1 MIYVF
6 LGNEINIIKRK
17 IDSLI
22 DELKINNIIK
32 YDYDSVSVDDILNE
46 INYVDL
52 FNEKKLLIVSNFTFK
67 KMKDKEEKALSNYIN
82 HMNDNVIILKCI
94 DEKLDSKKSI
104 IKLLNE
110 KCKVIELVKMDYK
123 TLHEYV
129 TKIFSDNK
137 KRITYNQIKNILS
150 LCENDTDSV
159 LNEVNKLLLYKLDSD
174 TITDEDIE
182 KVISKNSEKEMF
194 RLNDAVMNHNIPNM
208 LESTKTLV
216 SSGVDEVVIIDYLSK
231 QFRTLYQI
239 KVMSKDTGA
248 QTITSRLSINPFVF
262 KKMLDVVGKFSE
274 EKLLNIIYKLSDADI
289 SIKVEGLDKSKVLEN
304 FYLFDK
310 K

>member
-94 DEKLDSKKSI
+94 DEKLDSKKNI

-194 RLNDAVMNHNIPNM
+194 KLNDAVMNHNIPKM

-304 FYLFDK
+304 FYLSI
-310 K
+310 

>member
-6 LGNEINIIKRK
+6 LGNEINIIKKK
-17 IDSLI
+17 IDTLI
-22 DELKINNIIK
+22 DELKIDNIIK
-32 YDYDSVSVDDILNE
+32 YDYDNIDIDDILNE

-67 KMKDKEEKALSNYIN
+67 KIKDKEEKSLINYIN

-94 DEKLDSKKSI
+94 DEKLDSKKDI
-104 IKLLNE
+104 IKLIND
-110 KCKVIELVKMDYK
+110 KCKVIELKKMDYK

-129 TKIFSDNK
+129 TKIFSDNN

-174 TITDEDIE
+174 VITDEDIE
-182 KVISKNSEKEMF
+182 NVISKNSEKEMF
-194 RLNDAVMNHNIPNM
+194 KLNDAVMSRNIPNM

-239 KVMSKDTGA
+239 KIMSKDTGI
-248 QTITSRLSINPFVF
+248 QTITSRLSLNPFVT
-262 KKMLDVVGKFSE
+262 KKMLDIINNFSE
-274 EKLLNIIYKLSDADI
+274 EELINIMYKLSDADI
-289 SIKVEGLDKSKVLEN
+289 DIKVNGLLKNKVLEN
-304 FYLFDK
+304 FYLSM
-310 K
+310 

>member
-6 LGNEINIIKRK
+6 LGNEINIIKKK

-22 DELKINNIIK
+22 DELKIDNVIK
-32 YDYDSVSVDDILNE
+32 YDYDSVSIDDILNE
-46 INYVDL
+46 VNYVDL

-94 DEKLDSKKSI
+94 DEKLDNKKEL
-104 IKLLNE
+104 IKLVND
-110 KCKVIELVKMDYK
+110 KCKVIELKKMDYK

-129 TKIFSDNK
+129 TKIFSDNN

-159 LNEVNKLLLYKLDSD
+159 LNEVNKLLLYKMDSD

-182 KVISKNSEKEMF
+182 NVISKNSEKEMF
-194 RLNDAVMNHNIPNM
+194 KLNDAVMAHNIPNM

-239 KVMSKDTGA
+239 KVMSKDTGI
-248 QTITSRLSINPFVF
+248 QTITSRLSLNPFVI

-304 FYLFDK
+304 FYLSI
-310 K
+310 

>member
-6 LGNEINIIKRK
+6 LGNEINIIKKK

-22 DELKINNIIK
+22 DELKIDNVIK
-32 YDYDSVSVDDILNE
+32 YDYDSVSIDDILNE
-46 INYVDL
+46 VNYVDL

-94 DEKLDSKKSI
+94 DEKLDSKKDI

-137 KRITYNQIKNILS
+137 KKITYNQIKNILS

-239 KVMSKDTGA
+239 KIMSKDTGA

-304 FYLFDK
+304 FYLSI
-310 K
+310 

>member
-67 KMKDKEEKALSNYIN
+67 KMKDNEEKALSNYIN

-110 KCKVIELVKMDYK
+110 KYKVIELVKMDYK

-304 FYLFDK
+304 FYLSI
-310 K
+310 

>member
-67 KMKDKEEKALSNYIN
+67 KMKDKEERALSNYIN

-94 DEKLDSKKSI
+94 DEKLDSKKNI

-239 KVMSKDTGA
+239 KIMSKDTGA

-304 FYLFDK
+304 FYLSI
-310 K
+310 

>member
-6 LGNEINIIKRK
+6 LGNEINIIKKK

-22 DELKINNIIK
+22 DELKIDNIIK
-32 YDYDSVSVDDILNE
+32 YDYDSVSIDDILNE

-94 DEKLDSKKSI
+94 DEKLDNKKEL
-104 IKLLNE
+104 IKLVND
-110 KCKVIELVKMDYK
+110 KCKVIELKKMDYK

-129 TKIFSDNK
+129 TKIFSDNN

-159 LNEVNKLLLYKLDSD
+159 LNEVNKLLLYKMDSD

-182 KVISKNSEKEMF
+182 NVISKNSEKEMF
-194 RLNDAVMNHNIPNM
+194 KLNDAVMAHNIPNI

-239 KVMSKDTGA
+239 KVMSKDTGI
-248 QTITSRLSINPFVF
+248 QTITSRLSLNPFVT

-304 FYLFDK
+304 FYLSI
-310 K
+310 

>member
-6 LGNEINIIKRK
+6 LGNEINIIKKK

-22 DELKINNIIK
+22 DELKIDNVIK
-32 YDYDSVSVDDILNE
+32 YDYDSVSIDDILNE
-46 INYVDL
+46 VNYVDL

-94 DEKLDSKKSI
+94 DEKLDNKKEL
-104 IKLLNE
+104 IKLVND
-110 KCKVIELVKMDYK
+110 KCKVIELKKMDYK

-129 TKIFSDNK
+129 TKIFSDNN

-159 LNEVNKLLLYKLDSD
+159 LNEVNKLLLYKMDSD

-182 KVISKNSEKEMF
+182 NVISKNSEKEMF
-194 RLNDAVMNHNIPNM
+194 KLNDAVMAHNIPNM

-239 KVMSKDTGA
+239 KVMSKDTGI
-248 QTITSRLSINPFVF
+248 QTITSRLSLNPFVT

-289 SIKVEGLDKSKVLEN
+289 FIKVEGLDKSKVLEN
-304 FYLFDK
+304 FYLSI
-310 K
+310 

>member
-6 LGNEINIIKRK
+6 LGNEINIIKKK

-22 DELKINNIIK
+22 DELKIDNVIK
-32 YDYDSVSVDDILNE
+32 YDYDSVSIDDILNE
-46 INYVDL
+46 VNYVDL

-94 DEKLDSKKSI
+94 DEKLDNKKEL
-104 IKLLNE
+104 IKLVND
-110 KCKVIELVKMDYK
+110 KCKVIELKKMDYK

-129 TKIFSDNK
+129 TKIFSDNN

-159 LNEVNKLLLYKLDSD
+159 LNEVNKLLLYKMGSD

-182 KVISKNSEKEMF
+182 NVISKNSEKEMF
-194 RLNDAVMNHNIPNM
+194 KLNDAVMAHNIPNM

-239 KVMSKDTGA
+239 KVMSKDTGI
-248 QTITSRLSINPFVF
+248 QTITSRLSLNSFVT

-304 FYLFDK
+304 FYLSI
-310 K
+310 

>member
-6 LGNEINIIKRK
+6 LGNEINIIKKK

-22 DELKINNIIK
+22 DELKIDNVIK
-32 YDYDSVSVDDILNE
+32 YDYDSVSIDDILNE
-46 INYVDL
+46 VNYVDL

-67 KMKDKEEKALSNYIN
+67 KIKDKEEKALSNYIN

-94 DEKLDSKKSI
+94 DEKLDNKKEL
-104 IKLLNE
+104 IKLVND
-110 KCKVIELVKMDYK
+110 KCKVIELKKMDYK

-129 TKIFSDNK
+129 TKIFSDNN

-159 LNEVNKLLLYKLDSD
+159 LNEVNKLLLYKMDSD

-182 KVISKNSEKEMF
+182 NVISKNSEKEMF
-194 RLNDAVMNHNIPNM
+194 KLNDAVMAHNIPNM

-239 KVMSKDTGA
+239 KVMSKDTGI
-248 QTITSRLSINPFVF
+248 QTITSRLSLNPFVT

-304 FYLFDK
+304 FYLSI
-310 K
+310 

>member
-6 LGNEINIIKRK
+6 LGNEINIIKKK

-22 DELKINNIIK
+22 DELKIDNIIK
-32 YDYDSVSVDDILNE
+32 YDYDSVSIDDILNE
-46 INYVDL
+46 VNYVDL

-82 HMNDNVIILKCI
+82 HMNDNVIVLKCI
-94 DEKLDSKKSI
+94 DEKLDNKKEL
-104 IKLLNE
+104 IKLVND
-110 KCKVIELVKMDYK
+110 KCKVIELKKMDYK

-129 TKIFSDNK
+129 TKIFSDNN

-159 LNEVNKLLLYKLDSD
+159 LNEVNKLLLYKMDD
-174 TITDEDIE
+174 DVITDEDIE

-194 RLNDAVMNHNIPNM
+194 KLNDAVMAHNIPNM

-239 KVMSKDTGA
+239 KVMSKDTGI
-248 QTITSRLSINPFVF
+248 QTITSRLSLNPFVT

-304 FYLFDK
+304 FYLSI
-310 K
+310 

>member
-6 LGNEINIIKRK
+6 LGNEINIIKKK

-22 DELKINNIIK
+22 DELKIDNVIK
-32 YDYDSVSVDDILNE
+32 YDYDSVSIDDILNE
-46 INYVDL
+46 VNYVDL

-94 DEKLDSKKSI
+94 DEKLDNKKEL
-104 IKLLNE
+104 IKLVND
-110 KCKVIELVKMDYK
+110 KCKVIELKKMDYK

-129 TKIFSDNK
+129 TKIFSDNN

-159 LNEVNKLLLYKLDSD
+159 LNEVNKLLLYKMDSD

-182 KVISKNSEKEMF
+182 NVISKNSEKEMF
-194 RLNDAVMNHNIPNM
+194 KLNDAVMAHNIPNM

-239 KVMSKDTGA
+239 KVMSKDTGI
-248 QTITSRLSINPFVF
+248 QTITSRLSLNPFVT

-304 FYLFDK
+304 FYLSI
-310 K
+310 

>member
-94 DEKLDSKKSI
+94 DEKLDSKKNI

-137 KRITYNQIKNILS
+137 KKITYNQIKNILS

-194 RLNDAVMNHNIPNM
+194 KLNDAVMNHNIPKM

-304 FYLFDK
+304 FYLSI
-310 K
+310 

>member
-6 LGNEINIIKRK
+6 LGNEINIIKKK

-22 DELKINNIIK
+22 DELKIDNIIK
-32 YDYDSVSVDDILNE
+32 YDYDSVSIDDILNE

-94 DEKLDSKKSI
+94 DEKLDTKKEL
-104 IKLLNE
+104 IKLVND
-110 KCKVIELVKMDYK
+110 KCKVIELKKMDYK

-129 TKIFSDNK
+129 TKIFSDNN

-159 LNEVNKLLLYKLDSD
+159 LNEVNKLLLYKMDSD

-182 KVISKNSEKEMF
+182 NVISKNSEKEMF
-194 RLNDAVMNHNIPNM
+194 KLNDAVMAHNIPNM

-239 KVMSKDTGA
+239 KVMSKDTGI
-248 QTITSRLSINPFVF
+248 QTITSRLSLNPFVT

-304 FYLFDK
+304 FYLSI
-310 K
+310 

>member
-6 LGNEINIIKRK
+6 LGNEINIIKTK

-22 DELKINNIIK
+22 DELKIDNIIK
-32 YDYDSVSVDDILNE
+32 YDYDSVSIDDILNE
-46 INYVDL
+46 VNYVDL

-94 DEKLDSKKSI
+94 DEKLDNKKEL
-104 IKLLNE
+104 IKLVND
-110 KCKVIELVKMDYK
+110 KCKVIELKKMDYK

-129 TKIFSDNK
+129 TKIFSDNN

-159 LNEVNKLLLYKLDSD
+159 LNEVNKLLLYKMDD
-174 TITDEDIE
+174 DVITDEDIE

-194 RLNDAVMNHNIPNM
+194 KLNDAVMAHNIPNM

-239 KVMSKDTGA
+239 KVMSKDTGI
-248 QTITSRLSINPFVF
+248 QTITSRLSLNPFVT

-304 FYLFDK
+304 FYLSI
-310 K
+310 

>member
-6 LGNEINIIKRK
+6 LGNEINIIKKK
-17 IDSLI
+17 IDSLV
-22 DELKINNIIK
+22 DELKIDNIIK
-32 YDYDSVSVDDILNE
+32 YDYDSVSIEDILNE

-67 KMKDKEEKALSNYIN
+67 KIKDKEEKALSNYIN

-94 DEKLDSKKSI
+94 DEKLDAKKEL
-104 IKLLNE
+104 IKLIND
-110 KCKVIELVKMDYK
+110 KCKVIELKKMDYK

-129 TKIFSDNK
+129 TKIFSDSNK
-137 KRITYNQIKNILS
+137 KITYNQIKNILS

-159 LNEVNKLLLYKLDSD
+159 LNEVNKLLLYKMDSD
-174 TITDEDIE
+174 VITDEDIE
-182 KVISKNSEKEMF
+182 NVISKNSEKEMF
-194 RLNDAVMNHNIPNM
+194 KLNDAVMAHNIPNM

-239 KVMSKDTGA
+239 KVMSKDTGI
-248 QTITSRLSINPFVF
+248 QTITSRLSLNPFVT

-304 FYLFDK
+304 FYLSI
-310 K
+310 

>member
-6 LGNEINIIKRK
+6 LGNEINIIKKK

-22 DELKINNIIK
+22 DELKIDNVIK
-32 YDYDSVSVDDILNE
+32 YDYDSVHIDDILNE
-46 INYVDL
+46 VNYVDL

-94 DEKLDSKKSI
+94 DEKLDNKI
-104 IKLLNE
+104 ELIKLVND
-110 KCKVIELVKMDYK
+110 KCKVIELKKMDYK

-129 TKIFSDNK
+129 TKIFSDNN

-159 LNEVNKLLLYKLDSD
+159 LNEVNKLLLYKMDSD

-182 KVISKNSEKEMF
+182 NVISKNSEKEMF
-194 RLNDAVMNHNIPNM
+194 KLNDAVMAHNIPNM

-239 KVMSKDTGA
+239 KVMSKDTGI
-248 QTITSRLSINPFVF
+248 QTITSRLSLNPFVT

-304 FYLFDK
+304 FYLSI
-310 K
+310 

>member
-6 LGNEINIIKRK
+6 LGNEINIIKKK

-22 DELKINNIIK
+22 NELKIDNVIK
-32 YDYDSVSVDDILNE
+32 YDYDSVHIDDILNE
-46 INYVDL
+46 VNYVDL

-94 DEKLDSKKSI
+94 DEKLDNKKEL
-104 IKLLNE
+104 IKLVND
-110 KCKVIELVKMDYK
+110 KCKVIELKKMDYK

-129 TKIFSDNK
+129 TKIFSDN

-159 LNEVNKLLLYKLDSD
+159 LNEVNKLLLYKMDSD

-182 KVISKNSEKEMF
+182 NVISKNSEKEMF
-194 RLNDAVMNHNIPNM
+194 KLNDAVMAHNIPNM

-239 KVMSKDTGA
+239 KVMSKDTGI
-248 QTITSRLSINPFVF
+248 QTITSRLSLNPFVT

-304 FYLFDK
+304 FYLSI
-310 K
+310 

>member
-6 LGNEINIIKRK
+6 LGNEINIIKKK

-22 DELKINNIIK
+22 DELKIDNIIK
-32 YDYDSVSVDDILNE
+32 YDYDSVSIDDILNE
-46 INYVDL
+46 VNYVDL

-94 DEKLDSKKSI
+94 DEKLDNKKEL
-104 IKLLNE
+104 IKLVND
-110 KCKVIELVKMDYK
+110 KCKVIELKKMDYK

-129 TKIFSDNK
+129 TKVFSDNN

-159 LNEVNKLLLYKLDSD
+159 LNEVNKLLLYKMDSD

-182 KVISKNSEKEMF
+182 NVISKNSEKEMF
-194 RLNDAVMNHNIPNM
+194 KLNDAVMAHNIPNM

-239 KVMSKDTGA
+239 KVMSKDTGI
-248 QTITSRLSINPFVF
+248 QTITSRLSLNPFVT

-304 FYLFDK
+304 FYLSI
-310 K
+310 

>member
-67 KMKDKEEKALSNYIN
+67 KMKDKEEKSLSNYIN

-194 RLNDAVMNHNIPNM
+194 KLNDAVMNHNIPNM

-304 FYLFDK
+304 FYLSI
-310 K
+310 

>member
-32 YDYDSVSVDDILNE
+32 YDYDSVSVDDVLNE

-137 KRITYNQIKNILS
+137 KKITYNQIKNILS

-239 KVMSKDTGA
+239 KIMSKDTGA

-304 FYLFDK
+304 FYLSI
-310 K
+310 

>member
-6 LGNEINIIKRK
+6 LGNEINIIKKK
-17 IDSLI
+17 IDSLV
-22 DELKINNIIK
+22 DELKIDNIIK
-32 YDYDSVSVDDILNE
+32 YDYDSVSIDDILNE

-67 KMKDKEEKALSNYIN
+67 KMKDKEEKALSSYIN

-94 DEKLDSKKSI
+94 DEKIDTKKEL
-104 IKLLNE
+104 IKLVND
-110 KCKVIELVKMDYK
+110 KCKVIELKKMDYK

-129 TKIFSDNK
+129 TKIFSDNN
-137 KRITYNQIKNILS
+137 KRITYNQIKNILG

-159 LNEVNKLLLYKLDSD
+159 LNEVNKLLLYKMDSD
-174 TITDEDIE
+174 IITDEDIE
-182 KVISKNSEKEMF
+182 NVISKNSEKEMF
-194 RLNDAVMNHNIPNM
+194 KLNDAVMAHNIPNM

-231 QFRTLYQI
+231 HFRTLYQI
-239 KVMSKDTGA
+239 KVMSKDTGI
-248 QTITSRLSINPFVF
+248 QTITSRLSLNPFVT

-304 FYLFDK
+304 FYLSI
-310 K
+310 

>member
-6 LGNEINIIKRK
+6 LGNEINIIKKK

-22 DELKINNIIK
+22 DELKIDNIIK
-32 YDYDSVSVDDILNE
+32 YGYDSVSIDDILNE

-94 DEKLDSKKSI
+94 DEKLDNKKEL
-104 IKLLNE
+104 IKLVND
-110 KCKVIELVKMDYK
+110 KCKVIELKKMDYK

-129 TKIFSDNK
+129 TKIFSDNN

-159 LNEVNKLLLYKLDSD
+159 LNEVNKLLLYKMDSD

-182 KVISKNSEKEMF
+182 NVISKNSEKEMF
-194 RLNDAVMNHNIPNM
+194 KLNDAVMAHNIPNM

-239 KVMSKDTGA
+239 KVMSKDTGI
-248 QTITSRLSINPFVF
+248 QTITSRLSLNPFVT

-304 FYLFDK
+304 FYLSI
-310 K
+310 

>member
-6 LGNEINIIKRK
+6 LGNEINIIKKK
-17 IDSLI
+17 IDSLV
-22 DELKINNIIK
+22 DELKIDNIIK

-304 FYLFDK
+304 FYLSI
-310 K
+310 

>member
-22 DELKINNIIK
+22 DELKIDNIIK
-32 YDYDSVSVDDILNE
+32 YDYDNVSIDDLLNE

-94 DEKLDSKKSI
+94 DEKLDSKKDI

-137 KRITYNQIKNILS
+137 KKITYNQIKNILS

-159 LNEVNKLLLYKLDSD
+159 LNEVNKLLLYKLDD
-174 TITDEDIE
+174 DVITDEDIE

-194 RLNDAVMNHNIPNM
+194 KLNDAVMNHNIPNM

-239 KVMSKDTGA
+239 KIMSKDTGA
-248 QTITSRLSINPFVF
+248 QTITSRLSINPYVF

-304 FYLFDK
+304 FYLSI
-310 K
+310 

>member
-6 LGNEINIIKRK
+6 LGNEINIIKKK

-22 DELKINNIIK
+22 DELKIDNIIK
-32 YDYDSVSVDDILNE
+32 YDYDSVSIDDILNE
-46 INYVDL
+46 VNYVDL

-94 DEKLDSKKSI
+94 DEKLDNKKEL
-104 IKLLNE
+104 IKLVND
-110 KCKVIELVKMDYK
+110 KCKVIELKKMDYK

-129 TKIFSDNK
+129 TKIFSDNNK
-137 KRITYNQIKNILS
+137 KITYNQIKNILS

-159 LNEVNKLLLYKLDSD
+159 LNEVNKLLLYKMDSD

-182 KVISKNSEKEMF
+182 NVISKNSEKEMF
-194 RLNDAVMNHNIPNM
+194 KLNDAVMAHNIPNM

-239 KVMSKDTGA
+239 KVMSKDTGI
-248 QTITSRLSINPFVF
+248 QTITSRLSLNPFVT

-304 FYLFDK
+304 FYLSI
-310 K
+310 

>member
-110 KCKVIELVKMDYK
+110 KCKVIDLVKMDYK

-304 FYLFDK
+304 FYLSI
-310 K
+310 

>member
-6 LGNEINIIKRK
+6 LGNEINIIKKK

-22 DELKINNIIK
+22 DELKIDNVIK
-32 YDYDSVSVDDILNE
+32 YDYDSVSIDDILNE
-46 INYVDL
+46 VNYVDL

-94 DEKLDSKKSI
+94 DEKLDTKKEL
-104 IKLLNE
+104 IKLVND
-110 KCKVIELVKMDYK
+110 KCKVIELKKMDYK

-129 TKIFSDNK
+129 TKIFSDNN

-159 LNEVNKLLLYKLDSD
+159 LNEVNKLLLYKMDSD
-174 TITDEDIE
+174 IITDEDIE
-182 KVISKNSEKEMF
+182 NVISKNSEKEMF
-194 RLNDAVMNHNIPNM
+194 KLNDAVMAHNIPNM

-239 KVMSKDTGA
+239 KVMSKDTGI
-248 QTITSRLSINPFVF
+248 QTITSRLSLNPFVT

-304 FYLFDK
+304 FYLSI
-310 K
+310 

>member
-6 LGNEINIIKRK
+6 LGNEINIIKKK

-22 DELKINNIIK
+22 DELKIDNVIK
-32 YDYDSVSVDDILNE
+32 YDYDSVHIDDILNE
-46 INYVDL
+46 VNYVDL

-94 DEKLDSKKSI
+94 DEKLDNKKEL
-104 IKLLNE
+104 IKLVND
-110 KCKVIELVKMDYK
+110 KCKVIELKKMDYK

-129 TKIFSDNK
+129 TKIFSDNN

-159 LNEVNKLLLYKLDSD
+159 LNEVNKLLLYKMDD
-174 TITDEDIE
+174 DVITDEDIE

-194 RLNDAVMNHNIPNM
+194 KLNDAVMAHNIPNM

-239 KVMSKDTGA
+239 KVMSKDTGI
-248 QTITSRLSINPFVF
+248 QTITSRLSLNPFVT

-304 FYLFDK
+304 FYLSI
-310 K
+310 

>member
-17 IDSLI
+17 MDSLI

-94 DEKLDSKKSI
+94 DEKLDSKKNI

-304 FYLFDK
+304 FYLSI
-310 K
+310 

>member
-6 LGNEINIIKRK
+6 LGNEINIIKKK

-22 DELKINNIIK
+22 DELKIDNVIK
-32 YDYDSVSVDDILNE
+32 YDYDSVHIDDILNE
-46 INYVDL
+46 VNYVDL

-94 DEKLDSKKSI
+94 DEKLDNKKEL
-104 IKLLNE
+104 IKLVND
-110 KCKVIELVKMDYK
+110 KCKVIELKKMDYK

-129 TKIFSDNK
+129 TKIFSDNN
-137 KRITYNQIKNILS
+137 KRITYNQIKNILN

-159 LNEVNKLLLYKLDSD
+159 LNEVNKLLLYKMDSD

-182 KVISKNSEKEMF
+182 NVISKNSEKEMF
-194 RLNDAVMNHNIPNM
+194 KLNDAVMAHNIPNM

-239 KVMSKDTGA
+239 KVMSKDTGI
-248 QTITSRLSINPFVF
+248 QTITSRLSLNPFVT

-304 FYLFDK
+304 FYLSI
-310 K
+310 

>member
-6 LGNEINIIKRK
+6 LGNEINIIKKK

-22 DELKINNIIK
+22 DELKIDNIIK
-32 YDYDSVSVDDILNE
+32 YDYDSVSIDDILNE

-94 DEKLDSKKSI
+94 DEKLDNKKEL
-104 IKLLNE
+104 IKLVND
-110 KCKVIELVKMDYK
+110 KCKVIELKKMDYK

-129 TKIFSDNK
+129 TKIFSDNN

-159 LNEVNKLLLYKLDSD
+159 LNEVNKLLLYKMDSD
-174 TITDEDIE
+174 IITDDDIE
-182 KVISKNSEKEMF
+182 NVISKNSEKEMF
-194 RLNDAVMNHNIPNM
+194 KLNDAVMAHNIPNM

-289 SIKVEGLDKSKVLEN
+289 SIKVEGLDKSKALEN
-304 FYLFDK
+304 FYLSI
-310 K
+310 

>member
-6 LGNEINIIKRK
+6 LGNEINIIKKK

-22 DELKINNIIK
+22 DELKIDNVIK
-32 YDYDSVSVDDILNE
+32 YDYDSVSIDDILNE
-46 INYVDL
+46 VNYVDL

-94 DEKLDSKKSI
+94 DEKLDNKKEL
-104 IKLLNE
+104 IKLVND
-110 KCKVIELVKMDYK
+110 KCKVIELKKMDYK

-129 TKIFSDNK
+129 TKIFSDNN

-159 LNEVNKLLLYKLDSD
+159 LNEVNKLLLYKMDSD

-182 KVISKNSEKEMF
+182 NVISKNSEKEMF
-194 RLNDAVMNHNIPNM
+194 KLNDAVMAHNIPNM

-239 KVMSKDTGA
+239 KVMSKDTGI
-248 QTITSRLSINPFVF
+248 QTITSRLSLNPFVT

-274 EKLLNIIYKLSDADI
+274 EKLLNIIYKLCDADI

-304 FYLFDK
+304 FYLSI
-310 K
+310 

>member
-6 LGNEINIIKRK
+6 LGNEINIIKKK
-17 IDSLI
+17 IDSLV
-22 DELKINNIIK
+22 DELKIDNIIK
-32 YDYDSVSVDDILNE
+32 YDYDSVSIDDILNE

-67 KMKDKEEKALSNYIN
+67 KIKDKEEKALSNYIN

-94 DEKLDSKKSI
+94 DEKLDTKKEL
-104 IKLLNE
+104 IKLVND
-110 KCKVIELVKMDYK
+110 KCKVIELKKMDYK

-129 TKIFSDNK
+129 TKIFSDNN

-159 LNEVNKLLLYKLDSD
+159 LNEVNKLLLYKMDSD

-182 KVISKNSEKEMF
+182 NVISKNSEKEMF
-194 RLNDAVMNHNIPNM
+194 KLNDAVMAHNIPNM
-208 LESTKTLV
+208 LESTKTLI

-239 KVMSKDTGA
+239 KVMSKDTGI
-248 QTITSRLSINPFVF
+248 QTITSRLSLNPFVT

-304 FYLFDK
+304 FYLSI
-310 K
+310 

>member
-17 IDSLI
+17 IDVLV
-22 DELKINNIIK
+22 DELKIDNIIK
-32 YDYDSVSVDDILNE
+32 YDYDSVSMDDILNE

-67 KMKDKEEKALSNYIN
+67 KMKAKEEKALSDYIN

-94 DEKLDSKKSI
+94 DEKLDSKKNI

-137 KRITYNQIKNILS
+137 KKITYNQIKNILS

-182 KVISKNSEKEMF
+182 NVISKNSEKEMF
-194 RLNDAVMNHNIPNM
+194 KLNDAVMNHNIPKM

-304 FYLFDK
+304 FYLSI
-310 K
+310 

>member
-22 DELKINNIIK
+22 DELNINNIIK

-304 FYLFDK
+304 FYLSI
-310 K
+310 

>member
-6 LGNEINIIKRK
+6 LGNEINIIKKK

-22 DELKINNIIK
+22 DELKIDNIIK
-32 YDYDSVSVDDILNE
+32 YDYDSVSIDDILNE

-94 DEKLDSKKSI
+94 DEKLDNKKEL
-104 IKLLNE
+104 IKLVND
-110 KCKVIELVKMDYK
+110 KCKVIELKKMDYK

-129 TKIFSDNK
+129 TKIFSDNN

-159 LNEVNKLLLYKLDSD
+159 LNEVNKLLLYKMDSD
-174 TITDEDIE
+174 IITDDDIE
-182 KVISKNSEKEMF
+182 NVISKNSEKEMF
-194 RLNDAVMNHNIPNM
+194 KLNDAVMAHNIPNM

-239 KVMSKDTGA
+239 KVMSKDTGI
-248 QTITSRLSINPFVF
+248 QTITSRLSLNPFVT

-304 FYLFDK
+304 FYLSI
-310 K
+310 